1 MVRFTAGLGNGNKT
15 MSILKKAIAVLNAVD
30 EEQDFLPDNAAY
42 VHALQSK
49 GLLAPE
55 PLEQEEES

>member
-1 MVRFTAGLGNGNKT
+1 MAKNLRKKDGAIPMTN
-15 MSILKKAIAVLNAVD
+15 IKKAIAVLNAVD

>member
-1 MVRFTAGLGNGNKT
+1 

-30 EEQDFLPDNAAY
+30 EEQDFLPDNASY

-49 GLLAPE
+49 GLLAPD